1 MVHNKKIDDWNFT
14 GFLNYVKSN
23 MQQNKFTPLGVA
35 YSNKEGYLIPLL
47 FSNDKEKSLFFE
59 AVKILF
65 LAKNIDHYILA
76 FEAWVSPQNESNSE
90 NRVEPRL
97 DPNRK
102 DALTVVSVNSKRKR
116 MTTFEI
122 IKKENNEIILKDY
135 VNVVDDGT
143 SKGYDMHG
151 RMFDLLPKP
160 GYNFNLSDG
169 ELINLL
175 SMLNISIVSSDF
187 LKEDV

>member
-1 MVHNKKIDDWNFT
+1 MLNSKKIDDWNFT
-14 GFLNYVKSN
+14 GFLNYVKNN
-23 MQQNKFTPLGVA
+23 MQQNKFHPLVVA
-35 YSNKEGYLIPLL
+35 YSNKEGYIIPFL
-47 FSNDKEKSLFFE
+47 FENDKEKFLFFE
-59 AVKILF
+59 AMKILF
-65 LAKNIDHYILA
+65 LAKNVDHYILA
-76 FEAWVSPQNESNSE
+76 FEAWVSSHNESNYE

-122 IKKENNEIILKDY
+122 IKKENNEILLKDY
-135 VNVVDDGT
+135 VNMLDDGT
-143 SKGYDMHG
+143 SKVHPLQG

-169 ELINLL
+169 ELNNLL
-175 SMLNISIVSSDF
+175 SMLKISIVSSDF